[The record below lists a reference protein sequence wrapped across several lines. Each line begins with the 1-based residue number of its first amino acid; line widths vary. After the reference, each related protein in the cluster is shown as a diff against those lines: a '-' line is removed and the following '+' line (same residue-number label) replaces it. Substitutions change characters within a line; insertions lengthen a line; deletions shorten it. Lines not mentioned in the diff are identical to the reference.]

1 MTVIQRADGTLTL
14 GRNEHNHPGQE
25 GALLA
30 AKITARAKKDA
41 LDDLFKPA
49 MVIVEPSVNGRDD
62 RCSMS
67 KSYPSL

>member
-1 MTVIQRADGTLTL
+1 MNTY
-14 GRNEHNHPGQE
+14 HPGQE

-49 MVIVEPSVNGRDD
+49 MVIVNQV
-62 RCSMS
+62 
-67 KSYPSL
+67 